1 MSANPQRWAIVAA
14 VAALGVVLLVET
26 VLVVE
31 TFPPR
36 SAVDR
41 DPPSRWSQTMK
52 DLFGRY

>member
-14 VAALGVVLLVET
+14 VAALGIVLLVET

-31 TFPPR
+31 TFPTR
-36 SAVDR
+36 YGDR

-52 DLFGRY
+52 ELFGRY